1 MSLLTP
7 HKLMRNCSVVLRLL
21 LHLSL
26 HIKAFQ
32 AFSISGPGR
41 SSPYSRRVHMYTVSL
56 KLHLAQISKPYF
68 ITFQRSIFT
77 FAVMNMRLLSTID
90 VACKE
95 PQPVPFNWVDEPV
108 LGVRLEASQSEML
121 GVKDG
126 SNRPLST
133 NSMFPSQGRR

>member
-26 HIKAFQ
+26 LIKAFQ

-41 SSPYSRRVHMYTVSL
+41 SSPYWEGRGL
-56 KLHLAQISKPYF
+56 KKEHSPCQLRLSQITYASFDKIIFPKHAVTLAVI
-68 ITFQRSIFT
+68 
-77 FAVMNMRLLSTID
+77 NMRLLRTID

-95 PQPVPFNWVDEPV
+95 PQPVPFSGCDEPALV
-108 LGVRLEASQSEML
+108 NWLEEL
-121 GVKDG
+121 
-126 SNRPLST
+126 
-133 NSMFPSQGRR
+133 